1 MPRGRARWARGC
13 ATLSRRTEDAG
24 GRSALRAVV
33 QGDVA
38 CRLADRRGDRA
49 GACQPRRRPSVD
61 ASPVVAIAAGT
72 GGDRVH
78 HLLSARADARFGR
91 HDGAQACLRKLF
103 GIGMVLLGG
112 VAVGI
117 GVARARVRRCRRG
130 RDDVAVTTVRAA
142 ARLTLVTN
150 PAAQRSRPS
159 RCGQRSAI
167 SDRPSQPCPRA
178 ACIRPST
185 SPTNCRARRS
195 EPSAHRRAARR
206 SRPRTIRSSRS
217 ARRAPGRRAMRG
229 S

>member
-1 MPRGRARWARGC
+1 MQ
-13 ATLSRRTEDAG
+13 E

-49 GACQPRRRPSVD
+49 GACLPASPPTVRGRFTRRRDRCRHGRRSRSSSTSGSCRRSVRS
-61 ASPVVAIAAGT
+61 ARRGAG
-72 GGDRVH
+72 
-78 HLLSARADARFGR
+78 LSARADQHRRRHGAAR
-91 HDGAQACLRKLF
+91 
-103 GIGMVLLGG
+103 GIS
-112 VAVGI
+112 VGI

-142 ARLTLVTN
+142 ARLTPVTN
-150 PAAQRSRPS
+150 PAAQQSRPS

-167 SDRPSQPCPRA
+167 SDQPVQPCPRA

>member
-1 MPRGRARWARGC
+1 MPRGRARCARGC

-24 GRSALRAVV
+24 GAARYGRSFNGMSPAGSLIVGAIVLV
-33 QGDVA
+33 PA
-38 CRLADRRGDRA
+38 SLAADRSWTLHPLSCSLPARAASAFIIYFRLVQTLGSFGRRGA
-49 GACQPRRRPSVD
+49 G
-61 ASPVVAIAAGT
+61 
-72 GGDRVH
+72 
-78 HLLSARADARFGR
+78 LSARADQHRHGAAR
-91 HDGAQACLRKLF
+91 
-103 GIGMVLLGG
+103 GIS
-112 VAVGI
+112 VGI

-142 ARLTLVTN
+142 ARLTPVTN
-150 PAAQRSRPS
+150 PAAQQSQPS

-167 SDRPSQPCPRA
+167 SDQPVQPCPRA

-217 ARRAPGRRAMRG
+217 ARRAPGRRARRG

>member
-1 MPRGRARWARGC
+1 MPRGRARCARGC

-72 GGDRVH
+72 GGDRVR
-78 HLLSARADARFGR
+78 HLLPARADARFGR

-142 ARLTLVTN
+142 ARLTPASN
-150 PAAQRSRPS
+150 PATQRARPS
-159 RCGQRSAI
+159 RSGQRSVTGPV
-167 SDRPSQPCPRA
+167 SRA
-178 ACIRPST
+178 RAHACIRPST
-185 SPTNCRARRS
+185 SRTNCRARRS
-195 EPSAHRRAARR
+195 EPSAHRRAVRR

-217 ARRAPGRRAMRG
+217 ARRAPGRRARRG